1 MAKQFIHPLSRR
13 KKNGSQKPG
22 TAPGTVEYMGQQR
35 VEEVQI
41 ALYDYDES
49 HVDRLSVTD
58 IEECQPYLENPSKTW
73 INVNG
78 LHDTEKLKSI
88 WSFFEL
94 HPLIQEDIVN
104 TGQHPK
110 MEVYDNCIF
119 FVLRMFMYSKEH
131 KALHSE
137 QVSIVLGPN
146 YVLSFLETDTNHFQP
161 ILDRLTVQG
170 GRMRTQPVDYLAYA
184 LIDTVVDH
192 YFTALDQIGDTIL
205 HIEEGLFENDEEDLL
220 HQIHKVRQET
230 ALFRKAIRPLREA
243 LNTAIRD
250 ESPLISDHT
259 KLFLRDVYDH
269 IIQVIDTMESYRDM
283 VLSLHDLYMSNISNR
298 MNEVMKVLTIIA
310 TIFIPLTF
318 IAGIYGMNFNPEA
331 SPYNMPELNLFW
343 GYPASL
349 VLMTV
354 IAVGMVFYFKQKGWL

>member
-1 MAKQFIHPLSRR
+1 MAKQFIHPLSRL
-13 KKNGSQKPG
+13 KKAAARRPG
-22 TAPGTVEYMGQQR
+22 TAPGTVEYVGRQK
-35 VEEVQI
+35 VDKVQI

-49 HVDRLSVTD
+49 HVDQLSVTN
-58 IEECQPYLENPSKTW
+58 IEECRPYLENPSKTW
-73 INVNG
+73 INING
-78 LHDTEKLKSI
+78 LHDTEKLKTI
-88 WSFFEL
+88 WSFFDL
-94 HPLIQEDIVN
+94 HPLIQEDIVH

-110 MEVYDNCIF
+110 MEAYDNCIF
-119 FVLRMFMYSKEH
+119 FVLRMFSYSKEG

-137 QVSIVLGPN
+137 QISIVLGPN
-146 YVLSFLETDTNHFQP
+146 YVLSFQETERNHFKP
-161 ILDRLTVQG
+161 ILDRLTIKG
-170 GRMRTQPVDYLAYA
+170 GRMRTHKVDYLAYA

-192 YFTALDQIGDTIL
+192 YFSALDQIGDTIWQT
-205 HIEEGLFENDEEDLL
+205 EEGLFENDEDDLL

-243 LNTAIRD
+243 LNAAIRD
-250 ESPLISDHT
+250 ESPLISDNT

-269 IIQVIDTMESYRDM
+269 VIQVSDTVESYRDM
-283 VLSLHDLYMSNISNR
+283 VLSLHDLYMSNISNK

-331 SPYNMPELNLFW
+331 SPYNMPELNFFW

-349 VLMTV
+349 VLMAV
-354 IAVGMVFYFKQKGWL
+354 IAIGMIFYFKQKEWL

>member
-1 MAKQFIHPLSRR
+1 MAPKTNHPLSRH
-13 KKNGSQKPG
+13 KKTTSRKPG
-22 TAPGTVEYMGQQR
+22 TAPGTVEYVGQQK
-35 VEEVQI
+35 VDEVQI

-49 HVDRLSVTD
+49 HLDQLSVTD
-58 IEECQPYLENPSKTW
+58 IEESRPYLENPSKTW
-73 INVNG
+73 INING
-78 LHDTEKLKSI
+78 LHDTDKLKTI
-88 WSFFEL
+88 WSFFDL

-110 MEVYDNCIF
+110 METYENCIF
-119 FVLRMFMYSKEH
+119 FVLRMFTYSKEK

-137 QVSIVLGPN
+137 QISIVLGPG
-146 YVLSFLETDTNHFQP
+146 YVLSFQETESNHFIP
-161 ILDRLTVQG
+161 ILNRLAIKG
-170 GRMRTQPVDYLAYA
+170 GRMRSQPVDYLAYA

-192 YFTALDQIGDTIL
+192 YYSALDQIGDTIL
-205 HIEEGLFENDEEDLL
+205 QIEDGLFENDKEDLL
-220 HQIHKVRQET
+220 HQIHKIRQET

-250 ESPLISDHT
+250 QTDLISDNT

-269 IIQVIDTMESYRDM
+269 VIQVSDTIESYRDM
-283 VLSLHDLYMSNISNR
+283 VLSLHDLYMSNISNK

-318 IAGIYGMNFNPEA
+318 IAGIYGMNFNPAA
-331 SPYNMPELNLFW
+331 SPYNMPELNLVW

-349 VLMTV
+349 IFMAV
-354 IAVGMVFYFKQKGWL
+354 IAVVMIFYFKQKRWL